1 MREFASSPGG
11 GPVRRHGGS
20 ERRLSRAGLKVFK
33 PGSRGLVLSYPIGQR
48 VRHLLATIAVAGA
61 FLAAAHFA
69 KGISS
74 GAARGGA
81 AEAALAPLGSFAPG
95 DLVARLSVERL
106 GLDVPVREGIGSEI
120 LATSAGHV
128 PGTALPG
135 EAGARG
141 SLIAIPRTDRWE
153 DAQDLRLGDRIEIKT
168 PFGAR
173 TYCVVER
180 RILRP
185 DEVRGATF
193 GGAAVKTGRV
203 TLIMAHPANT
213 LGPAPQRLAIVADT
227 V

>member
-1 MREFASSPGG
+1 MRDHTSSLGSGPG
-11 GPVRRHGGS
+11 
-20 ERRLSRAGLKVFK
+20 LSRGGLKVLK
-33 PGSRGLVLSYPIGQR
+33 PGFRSRVRSYPIGER
-48 VRHLLATIAVAGA
+48 VRHLLATIAVAAA
-61 FLAAAHFA
+61 FLAAAHLA
-69 KGISS
+69 HGISS
-74 GAARGGA
+74 GTARAGLAAA
-81 AEAALAPLGSFAPG
+81 DLAPLGSFAPG

-106 GLDVPVREGIGSEI
+106 GLEVPVREGIGSEI

-141 SLIAIPRTDRWE
+141 SLIAIPRTDRFE
-153 DAQDLRLGDRIEIKT
+153 DAQELRLGDRIEIKT

-185 DEVRGATF
+185 SEVQEATF
-193 GGAAVKTGRV
+193 GGSAVRTGRV

-213 LGPAPQRLAIVADT
+213 LGPAPQRLAIVAET